1 MKDLNG
7 SEKDEML
14 TLMEEIQTENDG
26 LLKEK
31 KELEKENRNLQEI
44 NTKLTSQNSEA
55 RQMISDLSSKNSKMQ
70 NELQKKSGII
80 VSLNEKIEKLSGSDL
95 VLKKN
100 DELRKQNDELRRNE
114 EETRRKAEA
123 MISDF
128 KEQAERDVR
137 TVKVE
142 YERKSADITNR
153 EMSAARREKKVTERE
168 KNIQKEIKEKAE
180 KITSKSLEK
189 HQAEFNTLRQGYRV
203 FVFFTLFY
211 GVLVT
216 ILTICKTDTFV
227 NECMSLMHFMG
238 IGLKSIW
245 SIVIMLGEIA
255 AEAGNM
261 ISQAVLAMIVHWFL
275 WGVFTILFITIICF
289 AVFIVGYLYVDHLLR
304 KQVDEL
310 SIFVGIVDLAVIV
323 SLADEIKMLI
333 PCNLIIVM
341 LATFAVYTVIR
352 GIIQMED
359 KEARNILLKWVVII
373 LGIIATLV
381 GVFRFFGYKGIGVVI
396 LATILTA
403 LNQQNGITY

>member
-1 MKDLNG
+1 M
-7 SEKDEML
+7 
-14 TLMEEIQTENDG
+14 
-26 LLKEK
+26 
-31 KELEKENRNLQEI
+31 
-44 NTKLTSQNSEA
+44 
-55 RQMISDLSSKNSKMQ
+55 
-70 NELQKKSGII
+70 
-80 VSLNEKIEKLSGSDL
+80 VS
-95 VLKKN
+95 
-100 DELRKQNDELRRNE
+100 
-114 EETRRKAEA
+114 A
-123 MISDF
+123 F
-128 KEQAERDVR
+128 KEQTERDVK
-137 TVKVE
+137 TVKAE
-142 YERKSADITNR
+142 YERKAADITNR
-153 EMSAARREKKVTERE
+153 EMSAARREKAVTERE

-189 HQAEFNTLRQGYRV
+189 HQAEFNTMKQGYRV

-227 NECMSLMHFMG
+227 IECMSLIHFMG

-245 SIVIMLGEIA
+245 SIIIILGEISA
-255 AEAGNM
+255 DVGKM
-261 ISQAVLAMIVHWFL
+261 IPQAIPAMIIHWFL
-275 WGVFTILFITIICF
+275 WGVFTVLFITIICF
-289 AVFIVGYLYVDHLLR
+289 SVFIVGYLYVDLLLR

-359 KEARNILLKWVVII
+359 KETRNILLKWVAII

-381 GVFRFFGYKGIGVVI
+381 FVFRFFGYKGIGVVT
-396 LATILTA
+396 LATILA
-403 LNQQNGITY
+403 ASNQQNGITY

>member
-1 MKDLNG
+1 M
-7 SEKDEML
+7 
-14 TLMEEIQTENDG
+14 
-26 LLKEK
+26 
-31 KELEKENRNLQEI
+31 
-44 NTKLTSQNSEA
+44 
-55 RQMISDLSSKNSKMQ
+55 
-70 NELQKKSGII
+70 
-80 VSLNEKIEKLSGSDL
+80 VS
-95 VLKKN
+95 
-100 DELRKQNDELRRNE
+100 
-114 EETRRKAEA
+114 A
-123 MISDF
+123 F
-128 KEQAERDVR
+128 KEQTERDVK
-137 TVKVE
+137 TVKAE
-142 YERKSADITNR
+142 YERKAADITNR
-153 EMSAARREKKVTERE
+153 EMSAARREKAVTERE

-189 HQAEFNTLRQGYRV
+189 HQAEFNTMKQGYRV

-261 ISQAVLAMIVHWFL
+261 ISQAVPAMIVHWFL

-359 KEARNILLKWVVII
+359 KETRNILLKWVAII

-381 GVFRFFGYKGIGVVI
+381 LVFRFFGYKGIGVVI
-396 LATILTA
+396 LATILVA